1 VNYKINNVKLKI
13 IFVKLKQSDW
23 FNGNKNMQQNKK
35 QAAVNAILDEY
46 RKVIKTLR
54 ELIETI
60 DSSALA
66 TIVDAGAPDVNCLSI
81 QTILAHVVHSGY
93 GYAVYI
99 RKNKNIPGERPDKEL
114 RLTTQEYQNDLDK
127 VLQFTIETF
136 KEIGDEELEEMD
148 NEKKLL
154 TGWGQRY
161 DVEQMMEHAIVHI
174 LRHRRQI
181 ENFREKIKTVSSPG
195 NDPKNG

>member
-1 VNYKINNVKLKI
+1 
-13 IFVKLKQSDW
+13 
-23 FNGNKNMQQNKK
+23 MQQNKK

-46 RKVIKTLR
+46 QKVIKTLQ
-54 ELIETI
+54 ELIGTI
-60 DSSALA
+60 DPSALA
-66 TIVDAGAPDVNCLSI
+66 TIVDVDTQDVNCLSI

-99 RKNKNIPGERPDKEL
+99 RKHKNMPGERPDKEL
-114 RLTTQEYQNDLDK
+114 RLSTQYQNDLDK
-127 VLQFTIETF
+127 VLQFTTETF

-154 TGWGQRY
+154 TAWGQRY
-161 DVEQMMEHAIVHI
+161 DIEQMMEHAIVHI

-181 ENFREKIKTVSSPG
+181 ENFLEKIKTLSSPG